1 MGIGLSNLNNNLET
15 YSSTY
20 STNKKTDNNEA
31 VAENKKTDNAA
42 NAGAVYEKSDNST
55 KKGTYSINKMSSS
68 DRAAIVA
75 QMKADQENRTNQLMS
90 LVQYMLSKQAGKYN
104 TANGD
109 DIWKFLASGEYTV
122 DEAARAKAQEEISED
137 GYWGVNQTSQR
148 MFDFASALA
157 GDDVDKMKD
166 MQAAMEKGY
175 NEATKSWGKELP
187 EICKQT
193 LDAANKL
200 FEEYYASKE
209 V

>member
-1 MGIGLSNLNNNLET
+1 MVMEMISKQT
-15 YSSTY
+15 
-20 STNKKTDNNEA
+20 
-31 VAENKKTDNAA
+31 
-42 NAGAVYEKSDNST
+42 
-55 KKGTYSINKMSSS
+55 GTYG
-68 DRAAIVA
+68 
-75 QMKADQENRTNQLMS
+75 KAT
-90 LVQYMLSKQAGKYN
+90 
-104 TANGD
+104 
-109 DIWKFLASGEYTV
+109 DIWKFLASGDFTV
-122 DEAARAKAQEEISED
+122 DAQTKLEAQEAISED